1 MGLVSYIISPSCPF
15 SFYGVR
21 EQVAHEAKKIQN
33 KHILNYWG
41 PKKNSTLGQG
51 SVWLTRIKNKKEN
64 NSIFQVLSIHFINI
78 LSGIFFFFFLN
89 LTVKPKLTYGWSQL
103 VDRMESFLTQNIIGF
118 ICNSKFQTLYFYFSP

>member
-41 PKKNSTLGQG
+41 PKKNSTLEHQYQE
-51 SVWLTRIKNKKEN
+51 I
-64 NSIFQVLSIHFINI
+64 SILLYFTILKSYFIIITSHFTIPPH
-78 LSGIFFFFFLN
+78 
-89 LTVKPKLTYGWSQL
+89 PKLL
-103 VDRMESFLTQNIIGF
+103 FLYSTH
-118 ICNSKFQTLYFYFSP
+118 